1 MAMERQNPS
10 SALTKTDPRQKA
22 LKALLNTDGVK
33 AALRAVLPKL
43 AEQVGTT
50 ADRII
55 GAALVACAKN
65 PTLLSCSPDST
76 LRALLECA
84 QLGLC
89 PGGITGEAYLI
100 PYSGECTLQIG
111 VRGFQ
116 RLAFDAGRVT
126 KIEGRVVYEGDEF
139 DIAFEPRYLL
149 THKPKLDVPAGTRIV
164 AAYAKFS
171 FRDAEPQY
179 ELLRLRDLDAIR
191 AQADAKKPSPA
202 WKSWYDQMAIKS
214 AIKRGA
220 KRLDLSPTS
229 PLARAVRLDNAAEGG
244 ESQRDLLGAIELPEV
259 QGQLETVPEDVQE
272 EARRAAEEE
281 RRREEQELVAEEGR
295 RGREGLGV
303 KTEKPEAKK

>member
-1 MAMERQNPS
+1 MAIERQGKPS
-10 SALTKTDPRQKA
+10 DALTRTDPRQKA
-22 LKALLNTDGVK
+22 LKALLNTDGVR
-33 AALRAVLPKL
+33 AAMRAVLPKL

-65 PTLLSCSPDST
+65 PALLACSPDST

-84 QLGLC
+84 QLGLT
-89 PGGITGEAYLI
+89 PGGVTGEAYLI
-100 PYSGECTLQIG
+100 PYKGECTLQIG

-126 KIEGRVVYEGDEF
+126 KIEGRVVYDGDEF
-139 DIAFEPRYLL
+139 DIAFEPRYVL
-149 THKPKLDVPAGTRIV
+149 THKPKLDAPAGTRIL

-179 ELLRLRDLDAIR
+179 ELLRRLDLDAIR
-191 AQADAKKPSPA
+191 RQADSKGASPA
-202 WKSWYDQMAIKS
+202 WKAWEDQMAIKS

-229 PLARAVRLDNAAEGG
+229 PLARAVRLDNAAEAG
-244 ESQRDLLGAIELPEV
+244 ESQRDLLGAIDLPEV
-259 QGQLETVPEDVQE
+259 QGQIETVPEDVQE
-272 EARRAAEEE
+272 EARRAAEAE
-281 RRREEQELVAEEGR
+281 RARDEQELLAEEGR
-295 RGREGLGV
+295 RGPAGLGIN
-303 KTEKPEAKK
+303 AKK

>member
-1 MAMERQNPS
+1 MATERQQNPS
-10 SALTKTDPRQKA
+10 TALTVNPKQQA
-22 LKALLNTDGVK
+22 LKKLLNTDGVK
-33 AALRAVLPKL
+33 AAMRAVLPKL

-65 PTLLSCSPDST
+65 PALLACSPDST

-84 QLGLC
+84 QLGLT

-100 PYSGECTLQIG
+100 PYAGECTLQIG

-126 KIEGRVVYEGDEF
+126 KIEGRVVYDGDEF
-139 DIAFEPRYLL
+139 DIAYEPRYLL
-149 THKPKLDVPAGTRIV
+149 THKPKLDVAPGTKIL

-179 ELLRLRDLDAIR
+179 EVLRRLDLDAIR
-191 AQADAKKPSPA
+191 AQADSKKPSPA
-202 WKSWYDQMAIKS
+202 WKQWYDQMAIKS

-229 PLARAVRLDNAAEGG
+229 PLARAVRLDNAAESG
-244 ESQRDLLGAIELPEV
+244 ESQRAALEAIDLPEV
-259 QGQLETVPEDVQE
+259 QGALAEVPADVQE

-281 RRREEQELVAEEGR
+281 RAREEQAILDEEGKK
-295 RGREGLGV
+295 GAAGLGV
-303 KTEKPEAKK
+303 KK